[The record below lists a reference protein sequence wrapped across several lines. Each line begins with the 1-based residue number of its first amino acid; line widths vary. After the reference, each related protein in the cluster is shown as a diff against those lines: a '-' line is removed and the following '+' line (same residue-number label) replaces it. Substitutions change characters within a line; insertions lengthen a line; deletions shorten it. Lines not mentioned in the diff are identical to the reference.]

1 VTSFPLNIPNK
12 MSLYRKQRL
21 ESVIQEL
28 LSKEVVR
35 SVEFDR
41 GLITVTGVGID
52 EEHDKTIIQVSVYP
66 DEYRKDALI
75 KLNAQAP
82 KLAWFLLKK
91 IRVKKIPTLV
101 FK

>member
-1 VTSFPLNIPNK
+1 

-35 SVEFDR
+35 SIESDK
-41 GLITVTGVGID
+41 GLITITGVEVD
-52 EEHDKTIIQVSVYP
+52 EEHDKTIVQISVYP

-75 KLNAQAP
+75 KLNAQTSQ
-82 KLAWFLLKK
+82 LAWFLLKK